1 MQTAKYLFERWFPGV
16 RKEQQRPHVNTRVA
30 FVRRAAYTK
39 QERSTDRW
47 VDGRPYDWRAWG
59 AVSIDYETVVFPD
72 AMVRSRNSVRNKWHM
87 SYEFLVYL
95 YVSCRYTHEL
105 IGDRLFDV
113 HDVKLGWS
121 QPIGVVPCMFLRA
134 GGGVCSILCNVRV
147 GCGV

>member
-1 MQTAKYLFERWFPGV
+1 MSIYVLRSSSVQPTRNKKDQRIDELIDGHRIGVHEWRWPSVIKLWYF
-16 RKEQQRPHVNTRVA
+16 
-30 FVRRAAYTK
+30 
-39 QERSTDRW
+39 
-47 VDGRPYDWRAWG
+47 
-59 AVSIDYETVVFPD
+59 FPD
-72 AMVRSRNSVRNKWHM
+72 TMVRSHNSVRNKWHM

-95 YVSCRYTHEL
+95 HVSCRYTHEL

-121 QPIGVVPCMFLRA
+121 QPIGVVLCMFLRA